1 MKLKF
6 QFIFLLENQIFLN
19 IIIKI
24 IAKINFLLNIEK
36 YIFLK
41 IDSN

>member
-1 MKLKF
+1 MKKKMKLKIK
-6 QFIFLLENQIFLN
+6 FIFFLENQIFLN

-36 YIFLK
+36 
-41 IDSN
+41 

>member
-24 IAKINFLLNIEK
+24 IAKINFLLNI
-36 YIFLK
+36 
-41 IDSN
+41 